1 MDSPAGTDRQARTDM
16 LACSSPL
23 LSSAFLSSVKT
34 GYPPKTL
41 PLHGVPSS
49 TLLSDA
55 PLRIRKGEQIIVAV
69 KSASNGSAAPSSS
82 SSSAAA
88 ALGVGSCSAAP
99 SPAPATTVARSKPN
113 DAPSIRKPAAPA
125 PVPASRPAPP
135 AQIPRTPAPAPAPV
149 PAPAPA
155 PAATPSTSTGLQKGE
170 IISVPL
176 SADSPLEGHLTVQV
190 VPDDNSCLFSALSI
204 LLQQSYSPESN
215 RALRQQVSTG
225 ILADPF
231 SYSEVVLGAAPAEYA
246 AKMQRDT
253 TWGGGVELA
262 VLAKTH
268 RLELA
273 ALDVL
278 NGVTHVFGQGEGYT
292 TRGYLVYS
300 GIHYDALVLLPAA
313 GAPLEFASTLF
324 DGTTPGALD
333 AVDVAARKL
342 REKLKEKRYY
352 TDTAG
357 FTLKCGQCGVNLKG
371 EKEAT
376 QHAMKSGHTDFRE
389 YE

>member
-1 MDSPAGTDRQARTDM
+1 MLPLTPFLFLCPSASP
-16 LACSSPL
+16 
-23 LSSAFLSSVKT
+23 VKT

-41 PLHGVPSS
+41 PLHGVPGS

-69 KSASNGSAAPSSS
+69 KSSSNGSAAPTSSFSSAS
-82 SSSAAA
+82 SSSALAS
-88 ALGVGSCSAAP
+88 GSRGTA
-99 SPAPATTVARSKPN
+99 PAPPSGGTAATATGKKAEV
-113 DAPSIRKPAAPA
+113 APSIHKPAAPA
-125 PVPASRPAPP
+125 PASRPAPP
-135 AQIPRTPAPAPAPV
+135 AQIPRASAAASAPARVATPPAPT
-149 PAPAPA
+149 
-155 PAATPSTSTGLQKGE
+155 AATTSSGLQKGE
-170 IISVPL
+170 VVSVPL
-176 SADSPLEGHLTVQV
+176 SADAPLEGHLTLQV
-190 VPDDNSCLFSALSI
+190 VPDDNSCLFSALSL
-204 LLQQSYSPESN
+204 LLQQSYSPASN

-225 ILADPF
+225 ILADPA
-231 SYSEVVLGAAPAEYA
+231 SYSEAVLGAVPSEYA
-246 AKMQRDT
+246 AKMQRET

-262 VLAKTH
+262 VLAKEH

-273 ALDVL
+273 ALDVI
-278 NGVTHVFGQGEGYT
+278 NGVTHVFGQGQGYT

-300 GIHYDALVLLPAA
+300 GIHYDALVLLPTP
-313 GAPLEFASTLF
+313 GAPVEFASTLF
-324 DGTTPGALD
+324 DGTTHGALE
-333 AVDVAARKL
+333 AVDAAAGQL

-352 TDTAG
+352 TDTAR